1 MRWTGLLIAVFV
13 LQGCQGVR
21 GVEEQPESGRGGSA
35 YPSSEADPYAGSEPR
50 LGTIKLHAG
59 FNPDPHTVTGTA
71 LGEVEASTL
80 RKKCRG
86 WISKK
91 PDYLMESRTAFY
103 QLHVLAR
110 SPEDIVL
117 VVRGPDG
124 RVKCNDNRKGTT
136 HPMVKSTFP
145 IGTTQVWVGVK
156 SEGGKAPYR
165 LGFSEVKWKPSV
177 LAPL

>member
-1 MRWTGLLIAVFV
+1 MRWAGLLTAMFL
-13 LQGCQGVR
+13 LQGCEGAR
-21 GVEEQPESGRGGSA
+21 GAEEQRDDGQSRSP
-35 YPSSEADPYAGSEPR
+35 YPSRSDPYAGSEPR

-71 LGEVEASTL
+71 IGEVEASTL
-80 RKKCRG
+80 SKKCKG

-91 PDYLMESRTAFY
+91 PDYLMASHTAFY
-103 QLHVLAR
+103 QLHILAR

-124 RVKCNDNRKGTT
+124 KVKCNDNRKGDT

-145 IGTTQVWVGVK
+145 IGTTQVWIGVK
-156 SEGGKAPYR
+156 SEGERAPYR